1 MTTVTLKVTTIEHS
15 FVDKCR
21 IDHNDGNGITK
32 ITIIDTVP
40 TTVQAAYDE
49 LEAAVTVS
57 DLYIYNSGTTG
68 TANYIHSAKEIF
80 SAELKS
86 IQRKNQTDSYILEF
100 SIK

>member
-1 MTTVTLKVTTIEHS
+1 MTTVTLKVTTIERS

-21 IDHNDGNGITK
+21 IRHDDDNGITK
-32 ITIIDTVP
+32 ITITDTVS

-49 LEAAVTVS
+49 LEAESTVS
-57 DLYIYNSGTTG
+57 DLYIFNSGTFG
-68 TANYIHSAKEIF
+68 TANYIQSGKAIL

-100 SIK
+100 TIQ